1 MLLKVH
7 YSHLT
12 IKALKSRLNFKLI
25 SLLDNDKRED
35 TVAEQHELIINIFQE
50 SLVIFLKLANL

>member
-35 TVAEQHELIINIFQE
+35 TVAEQHELIIDIFQE
-50 SLVIFLKLANL
+50 SLVIFFKLANL